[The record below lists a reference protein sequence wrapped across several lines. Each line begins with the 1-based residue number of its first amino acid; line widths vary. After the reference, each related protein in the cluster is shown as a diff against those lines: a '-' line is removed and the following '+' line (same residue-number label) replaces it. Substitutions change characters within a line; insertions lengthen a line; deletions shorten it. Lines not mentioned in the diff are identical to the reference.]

1 MACTEFQVFFAD
13 VFIDS
18 KKLATQNVYDLW
30 AGVPGS
36 AALHRDTL
44 FLLYFIKKGP
54 FFLRRSFQY
63 VPCAI
68 VPDSASLH
76 RDKLLHRHFD
86 TKKAPSF

>member
-13 VFIDS
+13 IFIDS

-44 FLLYFIKKGP
+44 FLLYFK
-54 FFLRRSFQY
+54 S
-63 VPCAI
+63 
-68 VPDSASLH
+68 
-76 RDKLLHRHFD
+76 
-86 TKKAPSF
+86 KKAPSF